1 MKKKILSFVL
11 AGFIVLGLTGC
22 GKPKVFKYMEK
33 LEPSQSLEEMN
44 KIIGFEGTLRSDENS
59 YKTYEWKIS
68 DDTSISAQFMLNYK
82 TATITANYPSTMASH
97 KANFKKWDEIKSK
110 LNKKETIT
118 YKEFVKLVGGAN
130 GTIKQKTSDT
140 TSYTWYNADGGYLT
154 AYFSTET
161 GKCTMATGGF

>member
-59 YKTYEWKIS
+59 YKIYEWKIS
-68 DDTSISAQFMLNYK
+68 EDTSISAQFMLNYK

-97 KANFKKWDEIKSK
+97 KANFKKWDEIPT
-110 LNKKETIT
+110 L
-118 YKEFVKLVGGAN
+118 
-130 GTIKQKTSDT
+130 QK
-140 TSYTWYNADGGYLT
+140 N
-154 AYFSTET
+154 
-161 GKCTMATGGF
+161 